1 MVVITEARGFWMRHS
16 WCYCWQIWLT
26 GQSRGVQRLDRKGKH
41 NGFYLGP
48 GLHVSLDSQLEWVGD
63 RPLDFYLEDLEN
75 DPVNK
80 IFCMYNMI
88 SMMHVCIKKESVS
101 FSLHPSS
108 LTLSPIFLAMTW
120 TPF

>member
-26 GQSRGVQRLDRKGKH
+26 EGRADRKGMH
-41 NGFYLGP
+41 NGFHLGP
-48 GLHVSLDSQLEWVGD
+48 GLHVSLDSQLEGVGD
-63 RPLDFYLEDLEN
+63 KPLDFYLEDLEN

-88 SMMHVCIKKESVS
+88 SMMHVCIKKGNWKKSTK
-101 FSLHPSS
+101 L
-108 LTLSPIFLAMTW
+108 LTA
-120 TPF
+120 